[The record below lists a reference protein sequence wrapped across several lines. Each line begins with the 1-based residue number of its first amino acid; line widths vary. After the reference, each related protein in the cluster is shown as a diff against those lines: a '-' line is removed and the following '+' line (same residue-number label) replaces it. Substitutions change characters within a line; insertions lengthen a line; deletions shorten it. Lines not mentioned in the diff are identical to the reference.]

1 MANYIKP
8 RRFFGRT
15 ADLSRRLN
23 GGLIH
28 YFAACL
34 FAEDFVI
41 VTSIFCLLI
50 ICGSSTKLTDARKEQ
65 KRLSAKLNKV
75 CKNKERFLV
84 MIGQITE
91 LHPFFSFNIE
101 HFAVQIKLTS
111 SKIQNTNSTKIPPSL
126 RAIFPRLDSF
136 RFGSFRISRPHSIS
150 RTSDDPGNEWQ

>member
-1 MANYIKP
+1 MANQP

-15 ADLSRRLN
+15 ADLSWRLN

-34 FAEDFVI
+34 FAKDFVI

-50 ICGSSTKLTDARKEQ
+50 IDIICGSSTKLTEARKEQ

-84 MIGQITE
+84 MIG
-91 LHPFFSFNIE
+91 
-101 HFAVQIKLTS
+101 
-111 SKIQNTNSTKIPPSL
+111 
-126 RAIFPRLDSF
+126 
-136 RFGSFRISRPHSIS
+136 
-150 RTSDDPGNEWQ
+150 